1 VHGLAIRIGLTL
13 VVVVVAGSALLLTRA
28 RSPESGPQYVS
39 LAKTVDPASL
49 PGILTGPPPWQA
61 NTDALRP
68 RLQAIG
74 LPALSSQGTALHI
87 HQHLDL
93 YVAGKRVTIP
103 ADIGIVQT
111 ASGVLFS
118 PIHTHDTS
126 GIIHVESPTVRPFTL
141 GEFFDVWGVR
151 FTPDWRVLQQPECGA
166 PHIRERPSRNWG
178 SRRDPSDLP
187 RGDRADLRDTCAAS
201 LADPLRLHVPHRL
214 LARIRTRPGRVST
227 QASAHP
233 GRSRRSPLQRPAR
246 SARRPPWAATPRS
259 STCMRDGASERR
271 SASEGRLR
279 GSRSLVGGLGRL
291 ATGTRNRWWEEE
303 DSNLRRLSR
312 RFYRPLPLAARASS
326 RVTEG

>member
-151 FTPDWRVLQQPECGA
+151 FTPDCIGGYCNNPNAVLRTYVNGHLVTGDPA
-166 PHIRERPSRNWG
+166 AIRLTSHGEIV
-178 SRRDPSDLP
+178 L
-187 RGDRADLRDTCAAS
+187 TY
-201 LADPLRLHVPHRL
+201 
-214 LARIRTRPGRVST
+214 
-227 QASAHP
+227 
-233 GRSRRSPLQRPAR
+233 
-246 SARRPPWAATPRS
+246 
-259 STCMRDGASERR
+259 
-271 SASEGRLR
+271 
-279 GSRSLVGGLGRL
+279 
-291 ATGTRNRWWEEE
+291 GTHAQ
-303 DSNLRRLSR
+303 L
-312 RFYRPLPLAARASS
+312 PLPIPSAY
-326 RVTEG
+326 TFPIGY